1 MCLGQTLCALVL
13 ITLSKKINRFIT
25 FRKVLKLFKQILT
38 IRKALTCKF
47 TTTEINNWQVL
58 ELQEYLSEKL
68 ENEKTFLLD
77 NC

>member
-25 FRKVLKLFKQILT
+25 FRKVLKLFRQVLT
-38 IRKALTCKF
+38 NRNVLTCEF
-47 TTTEINNWQVL
+47 TTTEINNWPVL
-58 ELQEYLSEKL
+58 ELYEYLSEKL